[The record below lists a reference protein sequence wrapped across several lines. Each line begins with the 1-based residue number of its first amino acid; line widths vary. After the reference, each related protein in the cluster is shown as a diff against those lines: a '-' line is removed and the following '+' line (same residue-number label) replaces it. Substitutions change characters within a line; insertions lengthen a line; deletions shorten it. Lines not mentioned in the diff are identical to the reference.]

1 MDEKRRVFEYISKGN
16 NKKEFCQLYLGAPP
30 PNPRDLSLY
39 RPKHEKKGGVNM
51 NLLSSL
57 ILRSSVRRSG
67 RFPALPYPPNRQ
79 YIIIKK
85 AIIDQGRSN
94 ENMSIAN

>member
-1 MDEKRRVFEYISKGN
+1 MDEKRRVFEYISRGN

-30 PNPRDLSLY
+30 PNHRDLSLY
-39 RPKHEKKGGVNM
+39 RPKHEKKGGEHEFA
-51 NLLSSL
+51 LPL

-67 RFPALPYPPNRQ
+67 RFPASPYPPNRQ

>member
-39 RPKHEKKGGVNM
+39 RPKHEKKGG
-51 NLLSSL
+51 
-57 ILRSSVRRSG
+57 
-67 RFPALPYPPNRQ
+67 
-79 YIIIKK
+79 
-85 AIIDQGRSN
+85 
-94 ENMSIAN
+94 